1 MRIDNPTNDAGR
13 ITESALLLASELLM
27 PPSGLFAHGEAIRL
41 VGVGVT
47 TLTESTFDQLDL
59 FSWAEEKK
67 KNDAAAQKKK
77 ARDDKLTGMMQKI
90 NDKYGSGAI
99 SRGQKGFKNENTD
112 HPAR

>member
-1 MRIDNPTNDAGR
+1 MTEKYNEIKPVKQETKKVEDIPTV
-13 ITESALLLASELLM
+13 ESPEKKTI
-27 PPSGLFAHGEAIRL
+27 PKIEGI
-41 VGVGVT
+41 V
-47 TLTESTFDQLDL
+47 
-59 FSWAEEKK
+59 AEEKK